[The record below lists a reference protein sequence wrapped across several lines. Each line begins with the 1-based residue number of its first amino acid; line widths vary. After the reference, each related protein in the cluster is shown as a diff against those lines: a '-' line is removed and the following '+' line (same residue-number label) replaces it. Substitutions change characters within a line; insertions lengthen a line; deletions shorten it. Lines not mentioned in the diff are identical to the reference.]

1 MGRTRPSAHAWSLVP
16 RSLKN
21 RYKNPCFNGYQDA
34 LYSIALNVG
43 EGLWAVC
50 EVQVGR
56 RAFEGSPHEK
66 DRRRRRRVRLLAYC
80 LRQVH
85 IAAVLSHKEESH
97 LVSARSRN
105 RV

>member
-1 MGRTRPSAHAWSLVP
+1 MVRTRPSAHAWSLVP

-56 RAFEGSPHEK
+56 RAFEGSPHECIGLT
-66 DRRRRRRVRLLAYC
+66 DASPYSPMVWL
-80 LRQVH
+80 QVH